1 MEAPTRA
8 HTRGMEANMK
18 LDIRDRRTQL
28 GLALVA
34 LGLLAL
40 LADFGLFASLGR
52 IVGLVLFG
60 AAGVLVLGMYR
71 SEPRR
76 FWMLPVGF
84 GLLGLGVASLDLP
97 WSGGAFLGS
106 IGLGFLA
113 IWLTDPKREHW
124 WALIPTGVLLTLGV
138 VATYDEWLAPRGD
151 FAGTLFFLGLA
162 ATFAVLYLLPSVN
175 QRWAIWPALAL
186 GVVALLTMSFQG
198 GWVVPILLIVVGAWL
213 LTRQSRPQDVPHD
226 VPPDVGPTRT
236 SSSGHPSE
244 RAPKSEAVSSSAT
257 QREQAPVPPAAVPD
271 GEGQVGSDEPG
282 ETRGETRGGERGE
295 EPRQDLNDDAREGPR
310 GDDDEDWRKG

>member
-1 MEAPTRA
+1 
-8 HTRGMEANMK
+8 MK

-40 LADFGLFASLGR
+40 LSEFGLFAGVGR
-52 IVGLVLFG
+52 IVGLILFG

-71 SEPRR
+71 NEPNRI
-76 FWMLPVGF
+76 WMLPVGF

-97 WSGGAFLGS
+97 WGGGAFLGA

-113 IWLTDPKREHW
+113 IWLTDPTRERW

-138 VATYDEWLAPRGD
+138 VAMYDEWLAPRGD

-162 ATFAVLYLLPSVN
+162 ATFAVLYLLPSVS
-175 QRWAIWPALAL
+175 QQWAIWPALAL

-198 GWVVPILLIVVGAWL
+198 GWIVPILLIAVGAWL
-213 LTRQSRPQDVPHD
+213 LTRQSRPQDVP
-226 VPPDVGPTRT
+226 PDVGPTREPPPEDAPKRDAVT
-236 SSSGHPSE
+236 SSTAQSE
-244 RAPKSEAVSSSAT
+244 QP
-257 QREQAPVPPAAVPD
+257 PVPPTAVPD
-271 GEGQVGSDEPG
+271 DAGEASGEGQE
-282 ETRGETRGGERGE
+282 
-295 EPRQDLNDDAREGPR
+295 DDQRKQAR
-310 GDDDEDWRKG
+310 GDVPQEASEEAHDASEDASDDEAEDERKG

>member
-1 MEAPTRA
+1 
-8 HTRGMEANMK
+8 MK

-40 LADFGLFASLGR
+40 LSEFGLFAGLGR
-52 IVGLVLFG
+52 IVGLILFG

-76 FWMLPVGF
+76 IWMLPVGF

-97 WSGGAFLGS
+97 WGGGVFLGA

-113 IWLTDPKREHW
+113 IWLTDPQRESW

-175 QRWAIWPALAL
+175 QQWAIWPALAL

-198 GWVVPILLIVVGAWL
+198 GWVVPILLIAVGAWL
-213 LTRQSRPQDVPHD
+213 LTRQSRPQDVP
-226 VPPDVGPTRT
+226 PDVGPTRESPPERTPKHDVAT
-236 SSSGHPSE
+236 SSTA
-244 RAPKSEAVSSSAT
+244 R
-257 QREQAPVPPAAVPD
+257 REQPPVPPTAVPD
-271 GEGQVGSDEPG
+271 ASG
-282 ETRGETRGGERGE
+282 ETGE
-295 EPRQDLNDDAREGPR
+295 EGDARPEGA
-310 GDDDEDWRKG
+310 DEAQDEGEDERKS

>member
-1 MEAPTRA
+1 MEVPTRA

-18 LDIRDRRTQL
+18 LDIDIRDRRTQL
-28 GLALVA
+28 GLGLVA

-40 LADFGLFASLGR
+40 LADIGLFAGLGKL
-52 IVGLVLFG
+52 VGLAMFG
-60 AAGVLVLGMYR
+60 AAGVLVLRMYR

-97 WSGGAFLGS
+97 WGGGAFLGS

-113 IWLTDPKREHW
+113 IWLTDPEREHW
-124 WALIPTGVLLTLGV
+124 WALIPAGVLMTLGV

-175 QRWAIWPALAL
+175 QQWAIWPALAL

-198 GWVVPILLIVVGAWL
+198 GWVVPILLIAVGAWL
-213 LTRQSRPQDVPHD
+213 LTRQSRPQDVP
-226 VPPDVGPTRT
+226 PDVGPTRQA
-236 SSSGHPSE
+236 SSGHASDHAA
-244 RAPKSEAVSSSAT
+244 RSDASTSST
-257 QREQAPVPPAAVPD
+257 IQRPEPAVPPATAADRP
-271 GEGQVGSDEPG
+271 GQASSEPH
-282 ETRGETRGGERGE
+282 E
-295 EPRQDLNDDAREGPR
+295 DLGDDDRAAARS
-310 GDDDEDWRKG
+310 DDDEDGRRG

>member
-1 MEAPTRA
+1 
-8 HTRGMEANMK
+8 MEANMK

-40 LADFGLFASLGR
+40 LSEFGLFAGVGR
-52 IVGLVLFG
+52 IVGLILFG

-71 SEPRR
+71 NEPNRI
-76 FWMLPVGF
+76 WMLPVGF

-97 WSGGAFLGS
+97 WGGGAFLGA

-113 IWLTDPKREHW
+113 IWLTDPTRERW

-138 VATYDEWLAPRGD
+138 VAMYDEWLAPRGD

-162 ATFAVLYLLPSVN
+162 ATFAVLYLLPSVS
-175 QRWAIWPALAL
+175 QQWAIWPALAL

-198 GWVVPILLIVVGAWL
+198 GWIVPILLIVVGAWL
-213 LTRQSRPQDVPHD
+213 LTRQSRPQDVP
-226 VPPDVGPTRT
+226 PDVGPKRESPPERAPEHDAVT
-236 SSSGHPSE
+236 SSS
-244 RAPKSEAVSSSAT
+244 T
-257 QREQAPVPPAAVPD
+257 QREQPPVPPAVPD
-271 GEGQVGSDEPG
+271 DSGEG
-282 ETRGETRGGERGE
+282 RG
-295 EPRQDLNDDAREGPR
+295 REGDAGTEAR
-310 GDDDEDWRKG
+310 DEGEDERKS

>member
-8 HTRGMEANMK
+8 QTRVMEAIMK

-34 LGLLAL
+34 LGLFAL
-40 LADFGLFASLGR
+40 LADIGLFASVGR

-71 SEPRR
+71 NEPRR

-84 GLLGLGVASLDLP
+84 ALLGLGVASLDLP
-97 WSGGAFLGS
+97 WGGGAFLGS

-113 IWLTDPKREHW
+113 IWLTDPERDRW
-124 WALIPTGVLLTLGV
+124 WALIPAGVLLTLGV

-162 ATFAVLYLLPSVN
+162 ATFAVLYLLPSVK
-175 QRWAIWPALAL
+175 QEWAIWPALAL

-198 GWVVPILLIVVGAWL
+198 GWVVPILLIAVGAWL
-213 LTRQSRPQDVPHD
+213 LTRQSQPQD

-236 SSSGHPSE
+236 SSPGHPAE
-244 RAPKSEAVSSSAT
+244 RRPTSQAAT
-257 QREQAPVPPAAVPD
+257 PTAAQRETPPVPPAAVQD
-271 GEGQVGSDEPG
+271 GRGPAGTEQPSDDGRDEP
-282 ETRGETRGGERGE
+282 R
-295 EPRQDLNDDAREGPR
+295 A
-310 GDDDEDWRKG
+310 DEDQDGRKG